1 MKIFI
6 KTIDERVSDYV
17 TVSLIM
23 DDDGMKYSISDSR
36 TGETTE
42 ERKLDIEVPGMCRRE
57 IMRRFIPNVDGKA
70 GTLPKYQTISLKLEE
85 FICECWKC
93 IIYQE
98 PQLLPY

>member
-6 KTIDERVSDYV
+6 KTIDENVSDYV
-17 TVSLIM
+17 TVSLAM
-23 DDDGMKYSISDSR
+23 DEDGMKYSISDSR

-70 GTLPKYQTISLKLEE
+70 GTLPKYQVISPELEE
-85 FICECWKC
+85 FICDCWNT
-93 IIYQE
+93 IFYQE
-98 PQLLPY
+98 PQLLP